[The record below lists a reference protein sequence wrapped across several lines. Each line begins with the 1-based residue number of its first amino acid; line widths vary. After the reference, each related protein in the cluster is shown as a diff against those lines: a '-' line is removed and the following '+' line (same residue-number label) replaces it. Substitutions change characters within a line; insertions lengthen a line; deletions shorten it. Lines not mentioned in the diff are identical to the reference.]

1 MTPAKRA
8 IMKKIFKIFLFISIA
23 AFIASCSKKD
33 VEQTENTSPVI
44 SNLVYNPHVVT
55 INMSTPGFFVSGT
68 IDYRNAR
75 NGISKLRL
83 TNSAGA
89 DITMDLSS
97 IESEPSSGQI
107 TAAFEFMM
115 PPDPVTHTFEIWIVD
130 GKGNSSNK
138 LSGSV
143 QFIR

>member
-1 MTPAKRA
+1 MAPPKRA
-8 IMKKIFKIFLFISIA
+8 VMKKTFKIFLLVSIA
-23 AFIASCSKKD
+23 VFIASCSKKD
-33 VEQTENTSPVI
+33 VAQPENTAPVI

-55 INMSTPGFFVSGT
+55 INMSTPTFFVSGT
-68 IDYRNAR
+68 IDFRNASNKVSR
-75 NGISKLRL
+75 LRL

-89 DITMDLSS
+89 DINMDLSAYDTG
-97 IESEPSSGQI
+97 PSGQI
-107 TAAFEFMM
+107 AGAFEFTM

-143 QFIR
+143 QFMR